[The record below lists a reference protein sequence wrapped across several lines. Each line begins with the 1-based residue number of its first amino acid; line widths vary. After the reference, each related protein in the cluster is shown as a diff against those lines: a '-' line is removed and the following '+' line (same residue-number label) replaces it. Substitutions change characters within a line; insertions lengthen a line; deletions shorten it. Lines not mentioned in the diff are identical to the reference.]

1 MKSISQK
8 DLLTK
13 HQREIFDKI
22 TLQLENI
29 VETGM
34 NWDSIVALSGAAG
47 TGKTFLTTAIVA
59 NLNEKYSVTITA
71 PTHKALS
78 VLREHTVINNLQ
90 VPAKTIHAFLNIKLF
105 TDYNKGIQKFVPDK
119 SNTDKSKTDILIVD
133 ESSMVSNELFE
144 FILEAIEAERVKAV
158 LFVGDYYQLLP
169 VDSNKNS
176 VFDVRHQ
183 YKLKEIV
190 RQAKDSY
197 IISIASAAREI
208 IKSAEYVDI
217 KSFFTKNQNS
227 NIAFFHNQNDFLEDF
242 WHGEEWHNE
251 DKIITSYK
259 NSDVDSYNRL
269 VREKYWLDKNV
280 KNIPT
285 LLKGDSVVFQSAYS
299 INGVIKYHNNEQI
312 TLSYA
317 RKKYSDIL
325 KIEYWECKDDS
336 EGEYQE
342 LIRIIDPKSNSN
354 FNDKL
359 DKIAKMAK
367 KETNYKKR
375 KEMWKTF
382 FELKEY
388 FADVKYTFASTIH
401 KLQGSTYETVY
412 IDLFGLA
419 NNRYIDYNELY
430 RLIYVAITRAS
441 MHIKILIPTLNT
453 KNIESIEKNFEQ
465 LFGDL
470 NF

>member
-1 MKSISQK
+1 MKKIRQK
-8 DLLTK
+8 ERLTE
-13 HQREIFDKI
+13 HQKEIFDKI
-22 TLQLENI
+22 THQLENI

-34 NWDSIVALSGAAG
+34 NWDNIVALSGAAG

-59 NLNEKYSVTITA
+59 HLHEKYNVVVTA

-78 VLREHTVINNLQ
+78 VLREIMFIDNLQ
-90 VPAKTIHAFLNIKLF
+90 VSAKTIHAFLNIKLF
-105 TDYNKGIQKFVPDK
+105 TDYDKGIRKFVPDM
-119 SNTDKSKTDILIVD
+119 SNDDKSKTDILIVD
-133 ESSMVSNELFE
+133 ESSMVSDELFE
-144 FILEAIEAERVKAV
+144 FIQDAIEADRVKAV

-169 VDSNKNS
+169 VDSHKNS

-190 RQAKDSY
+190 RQAEDSY
-197 IISIASAAREI
+197 IIKIASAARKI
-208 IKSAEYVDI
+208 IKSAEYRDI
-217 KSFFTKNQNS
+217 KTFFTTNQHPE
-227 NIAFFHNQNDFLEDF
+227 ITFFHNQDDFIDDF
-242 WHGEEWHNE
+242 CRSKNWHNE
-251 DKIITSYK
+251 DKVITSYK

-269 VREKYWLDKNV
+269 VRNRYWLNKGV
-280 KNIPT
+280 AVIPT
-285 LLKGDSVVFQSAYS
+285 LLKGDKVVFQSAYS
-299 INGVIKYHNNEQI
+299 VNGVIKYHNNEQI

-317 RKKYSDIL
+317 RKMYSDIL

-342 LIRIIDPKSNSN
+342 LIRIIDPKSTSN

-367 KETNYKKR
+367 SEKDYKKR

-412 IDLFGLA
+412 IDLFGLS
-419 NNRYIDYNELY
+419 NNKYIDYNELY

-441 MHIKILIPTLNT
+441 LNIKILIPTLNAT
-453 KNIESIEKNFEQ
+453 NIESIEKNFEQ

>member
-8 DLLTK
+8 ERLTK
-13 HQREIFDKI
+13 HQKEIFDKI

-34 NWDSIVALSGAAG
+34 NWDNIVALSGAAG
-47 TGKTFLTTAIVA
+47 TGKTFLTNVIVA
-59 NLNEKYSVTITA
+59 HLHEKYSVTITA

-78 VLREHTVINNLQ
+78 VLRDHMMIDNLQ

-105 TDYNKGIQKFVPDK
+105 TDYDKGIQKFIPDK
-119 SNTDKSKTDILIVD
+119 SKKDKSKTDILIVD
-133 ESSMVSNELFE
+133 ESSMISGELYD
-144 FILEAIEAERVKAV
+144 FIQDAIEEDRVKAV

-176 VFDVRHQ
+176 VFNVRHQ

-197 IISIASAAREI
+197 IITIASAARQI
-208 IKSAEYVDI
+208 IKSTDYVDI

-242 WHGEEWHNE
+242 YRDKNWYRE
-251 DKIITSYK
+251 DKVITSYK
-259 NSDVDSYNRL
+259 NSDVDSYNKL
-269 VREKYWLDKNV
+269 VREKYWLDKGV
-280 KNIPT
+280 DSIPT
-285 LLKGDSVVFQSAYS
+285 LLKGDKVIFQSAYS
-299 INGVIKYHNNEQI
+299 VNGVMKYLNNEQI

-317 RKKYSDIL
+317 KKMYSDVL
-325 KIEYWECKDDS
+325 KIEYWECKDDNG
-336 EGEYQE
+336 GEYQE
-342 LIRIIDPKSNSN
+342 LIRIIDPKSTSL
-354 FNDKL
+354 FNDSL
-359 DKIAKMAK
+359 DKIAKIAK
-367 KETNYKKR
+367 QEKSYKKR

-441 MHIKILIPTLNT
+441 TDIKILIPTLNT

-470 NF
+470 RF